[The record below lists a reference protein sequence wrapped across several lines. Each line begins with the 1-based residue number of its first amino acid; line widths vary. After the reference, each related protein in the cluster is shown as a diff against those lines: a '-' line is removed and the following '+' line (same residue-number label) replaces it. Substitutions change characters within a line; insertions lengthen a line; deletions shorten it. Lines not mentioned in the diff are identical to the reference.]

1 MASGDTKTEAMLNT
15 LGNGGNADEFRGCC
29 NTKTQQYIL
38 DAIDRVQNVEDEVE
52 ELKNNPDVVDI
63 VDTYADLQAY
73 DTSKLTD
80 KDIIRVLTDETHS
93 GNSTYYRFAKDTN
106 TWTFIGEVSG
116 GVNAVQTM
124 GTSTTDVMSQNAV
137 TSALYADPTTRQL
150 VQIGLNADAG
160 TRISSQSGRVAIG
173 KNATASGQ
181 ERNIAIGHYA
191 KAITPDNGGP
201 AIGIGASVQKDY
213 TINIGG
219 VGRTQDGKDNVIIG
233 FDASVEGSNRDYCVA
248 IGRGA
253 HCSRR
258 AEVNIGTGPFTT
270 KGYNNTAYRILGGV
284 HDPEDAH
291 DAATKGYV
299 DASNGLARQLTSSD
313 YNWNSA
319 QNAAVAPYDCVAAWI
334 LDPGTYYAEADVII
348 RRDPSNS
355 SSGEPVTFLVVP
367 KQTDQGSYG
376 DFYSVSVYFFT
387 PNNGI
392 SIWRSYYNLF
402 VQDEWSAGASET
414 YVTSDT
420 MNNALNSRIEVTWTV
435 PDDTTYGESGKLL
448 VYVDTSGAIPSASVY
463 VCAGFYV
470 DPGTQEDKYAWTQI

>member
-73 DTSKLTD
+73 DTQHLTEN
-80 KDIIRVLTDETHS
+80 DIIRVLQDETHS
-93 GNSTYYRFAKDTN
+93 NNSTYYRFTKNPD

-116 GVNAVQTM
+116 GVNVVQTM

-137 TSALYADPTTRQL
+137 TSALYADPATRQL
-150 VQIGLNADAG
+150 VQIGHNANAG
-160 TRISSQSGRVAIG
+160 NYSGQIGRIAIG
-173 KNATASGQ
+173 ASATATGDKS
-181 ERNIAIGHYA
+181 NIAIGA
-191 KAITPDNGGP
+191 GVSATTSSTTGR
-201 AIGIGASVQKDY
+201 AIGIGGSATKDN

-219 VGRTQDGKDNVIIG
+219 AQYNADGKDNVIIG
-233 FDASVEGSNRDYCVA
+233 FGATVNGSSHDYCVA
-248 IGRGA
+248 IGKDA
-253 HCSRR
+253 KCSRR
-258 AEVNIGTGPFTT
+258 AEVNIGTGSSTT
-270 KGYNNTAYRILGGV
+270 KGYNNTAYRVLGGV

-291 DAATKGYV
+291 DAATKAYV

-319 QNAAVAPYDCVAAWI
+319 QNAAVTPYDCVAAWI

-448 VYVDTSGAIPSASVY
+448 VYLDTSGAIPSASVY